1 MRNPLSQCLSLL
13 LMLGVLAGCGAPR
26 VLTINERQTLVLDA
40 PLLSAGITAGNP
52 SLATVNGEKRAS
64 SVVSN
69 STRRPVTVHYRFYW
83 YDDKGLDVLPYEA
96 ARTLV
101 IPPEAEISVVSTRGN
116 PDVRQVRLHLF
127 L

>member
-1 MRNPLSQCLSLL
+1 MRNPMMRCLSLL
-13 LMLGVLAGCGAPR
+13 LMAGVLIACSSPK

-40 PLLSAGITAGNP
+40 PLLSAGITAGAP
-52 SLATVNGEKRAS
+52 SLDSENGKRRAS

-69 STRRPVTVHYRFYW
+69 HTEQPVTVHYRFYW
-83 YDDKGLDVLPYEA
+83 YDDNGLDILPYDDAQTLVLPP
-96 ARTLV
+96 R
-101 IPPEAEISVVSTRGN
+101 AEIKISSTRGN